1 MSIVAAIIFAALVI
15 TIPLI
20 FIGVRDLFRVG
31 NRIIDNIR
39 KARKL

>member
-20 FIGVRDLFRVG
+20 FIGVRDLFRAG
-31 NRIIDNIR
+31 NRILHAIKKVR
-39 KARKL
+39 KE